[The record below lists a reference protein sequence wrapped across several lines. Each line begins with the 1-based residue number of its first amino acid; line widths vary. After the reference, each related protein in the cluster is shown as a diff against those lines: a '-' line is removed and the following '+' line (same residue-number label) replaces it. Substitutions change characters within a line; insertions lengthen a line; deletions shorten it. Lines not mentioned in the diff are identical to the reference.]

1 MMLNVINTIAL
12 TLLVAL
18 VCVIPGTL
26 LGQYIPAVFHP
37 SLQQM
42 AVAAW
47 LSALISWW
55 VARFVCRKQIEA
67 AHQAE
72 AMQQK
77 MQAASK
83 PRVLAITAVFLAVAV
98 GVAAVFHF
106 FGDGLLT

>member
-26 LGQYIPAVFHP
+26 VGQYIPAVFHP

-67 AHQAE
+67 AHQVE
-72 AMQQK
+72 AMQK
-77 MQAASK
+77 ASK
-83 PRVLAITAVFLAVAV
+83 PRVFAITAVFVTVAV
-98 GVAAVFHF
+98 GVAAVLHF